1 MKQTFITSLITT
13 LILVMGLSTSFAAD
27 DAMQLTM
34 TVEEEVEVID
44 AQGKRSLKRVPA
56 ESVIPGDTVVYT
68 TSYHYSG
75 EQAADNV
82 VISNIIPK
90 EVTFLPGSAAGS
102 QTITFSIDGGK
113 TYDREENLTITTADG
128 KSRPAKAKDY
138 THIRWLL
145 PTVASGQTGDV
156 SFLSKVNEE

>member
-1 MKQTFITSLITT
+1 MNQTYITSLITA
-13 LILVMGLSTSFAAD
+13 LILVMGLSTAFAAD

-56 ESVIPGDTVVYT
+56 ESVIPGDTIVYS

-82 VISNIIPK
+82 VITNIIPK

-113 TYDREENLTITTADG
+113 HTTAKKTSPSPRQTVSPVPPRQKITPIFAG
-128 KSRPAKAKDY
+128 CSPLSQVARPA
-138 THIRWLL
+138 T
-145 PTVASGQTGDV
+145 SV
-156 SFLSKVNEE
+156 S

>member
-1 MKQTFITSLITT
+1 MTQTFIKSIITC
-13 LILVMGLSTSFAAD
+13 LILVAGLSTSLAAN

-44 AQGKRSLKRVPA
+44 AQGKRSLNRIPA
-56 ESVIPGDTVVYT
+56 ENIIPGDTIIYT
-68 TSYHYSG
+68 TRYHNSG
-75 EQAADNV
+75 GQAADNV
-82 VISNIIPK
+82 VITNIIPK
-90 EVTFLPGSAAGS
+90 EVTFIPGSATGS
-102 QTITFSIDGGK
+102 QTVTFSVDGGK
-113 TYDREENLTITTADG
+113 TYDHEENLTVTSDDG

-145 PTVASGQTGDV
+145 PTVASGQSGDV